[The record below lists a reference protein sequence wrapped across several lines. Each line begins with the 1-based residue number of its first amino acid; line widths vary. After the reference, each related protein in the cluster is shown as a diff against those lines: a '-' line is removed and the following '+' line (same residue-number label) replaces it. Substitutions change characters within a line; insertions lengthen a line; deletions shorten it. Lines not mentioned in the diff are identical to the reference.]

1 MLGLGL
7 AGPLWGRRAWRGGA
21 SRIVLTGLLLALA
34 LYLAGPRNDFG
45 PDVPSHRTQPP
56 AELSALDGW
65 LQRSEAAY
73 PDLRPGVAKGVV
85 WQGTPGQRTGWAVV
99 NLHGYSASRLETAP
113 LAETVAKQLG
123 ANLYQSR
130 LSGHG
135 RSSEAM
141 GEVTAQDWL
150 ADAVEAA
157 RIGGMLGDKVLVV
170 GVSSGATLATWLAM
184 RPEGRDVAAYAF
196 ISPNY
201 GPKNKRA
208 ELINT
213 PWGRQLALLQEG
225 EMRGQASSDPREA
238 QAWTHRHPT
247 RALFPMMA
255 LVKHVRESD
264 LSRFTKP
271 VLVLY
276 SERDQTVDPAEIR
289 EVFARLGSEA
299 KTLEAVTY
307 SESAGQHVLAG
318 DIRAPRATAPMARRI
333 ADWAQALPN
342 RRP

>member
-1 MLGLGL
+1 MTNRGSLQ
-7 AGPLWGRRAWRGGA
+7 AGHGRPPHGRHSPRFRA
-21 SRIVLTGLLLALA
+21 VLFGVVLALA
-34 LYLAGPRNDFG
+34 VFFMGPRNALG
-45 PDVPSHRTQPP
+45 PDEPAARAQPP
-56 AELSALDGW
+56 AELSQLDDW
-65 LQRSEAAY
+65 LRDSEAAY

-85 WQGTPGQRTGWAVV
+85 WHATPGQRTGWAVV
-99 NLHGYSASRLETAP
+99 NLHGFSASRLETAP
-113 LAETVAKQLG
+113 LAETVAQHLG

-141 GEVTAQDWL
+141 GEFTVQDWL
-150 ADAVEAA
+150 ADAVEAV
-157 RIGGMLGDKVLVV
+157 RIGGMLGDKVLVM

-196 ISPNY
+196 VSPNY
-201 GPKNKRA
+201 GPKDKRS
-208 ELINT
+208 EMINN
-213 PWGRQLALLQEG
+213 PWGQQLAVLLEG
-225 EMRGQASSDPREA
+225 DMRGHASDDPREV

-264 LSRFTKP
+264 LSRFTQP

-276 SERDQTVDPAEIR
+276 SEGDQTVDPVETR
-289 EVFARLGSEA
+289 QVFARLGSQA

-318 DIRAPRATAPMARRI
+318 HIRAPRATAPMARRI
-333 ADWAQALPN
+333 ADWVQALPH
-342 RRP
+342 

>member
-1 MLGLGL
+1 MRGLELLGSVR
-7 AGPLWGRRAWRGGA
+7 GRKVWRGGA
-21 SRIVLTGLLLALA
+21 LRVVLSGLLLALA

-45 PDVPSHRTQPP
+45 PDVPTPRTQPP

-85 WQGTPGQRTGWAVV
+85 WHETPGQRTEWAVV
-99 NLHGYSASRLETAP
+99 NLHGFTASRLETAP
-113 LAETVAKQLG
+113 LAETVAQHLG
-123 ANLYQSR
+123 ANLFQAR
-130 LSGHG
+130 LAGHG
-135 RSSEAM
+135 RSSQAM
-141 GEVTAQDWL
+141 GEFTVQDWL

-157 RIGGMLGDKVLVV
+157 HIGGMLGDKVLVM
-170 GVSSGATLATWLAM
+170 GVSSGATLATWLTL
-184 RPEGRDVAAYAF
+184 RPEGQGAVAYVF

-213 PWGRQLALLQEG
+213 PWGQQVALLQEG
-225 EMRGQASSDPREA
+225 GMRGQPSADPREA

-264 LSRFTKP
+264 LSRFTQP
-271 VLVLY
+271 VLILY
-276 SERDQTVDPAEIR
+276 SEHDQTVDPAETKQ
-289 EVFARLGSEA
+289 VFARLGSQA

-333 ADWAQALPN
+333 ADWVLALPN
-342 RRP
+342 

>member
-1 MLGLGL
+1 MRGLQLLGSVR
-7 AGPLWGRRAWRGGA
+7 GRKAWLGGA
-21 SRIVLTGLLLALA
+21 LRIILSGALLALA

-45 PDVPSHRTQPP
+45 PDVPTPRPQPP
-56 AELSALDGW
+56 AELSALEGW
-65 LQRSEAAY
+65 LQSSEAAY

-85 WQGTPGQRTGWAVV
+85 WHGASGQRTGWAVV

-113 LAETVAKQLG
+113 LAETVARHLS

-130 LSGHG
+130 LAGHG

-141 GEVTAQDWL
+141 GEFSVQDWL
-150 ADAVEAA
+150 ADAVEAV
-157 RIGGMLGDKVLVV
+157 RIGGILGDKVLVM
-170 GVSSGATLATWLAM
+170 GVSSGATLATWLATH
-184 RPEGRDVAAYAF
+184 PEGQGAVAYAF
-196 ISPNY
+196 VSPNY
-201 GPKNKRA
+201 GPKDKRS
-208 ELINT
+208 ELINS
-213 PWGRQLALLQEG
+213 PWGQQLALLLEG
-225 EMRGQASSDPREA
+225 EMRGRPDTDPREA
-238 QAWTHRHPT
+238 QAWTHHHPT

-276 SERDQTVDPAEIR
+276 SERDQTVDPVEIR
-289 EVFARLGSEA
+289 EVFALLGSPA

-318 DIRAPRATAPMARRI
+318 DIRAPRSTAPMARRI
-333 ADWAQALPN
+333 ADWVQALPN
-342 RRP
+342 

>member
-1 MLGLGL
+1 MRGSEL
-7 AGPLWGRRAWRGGA
+7 AGALRGRKAWRGGA
-21 SRIVLTGLLLALA
+21 LRIILSGALLALA

-45 PDVPSHRTQPP
+45 PDAPTPRTTPP
-56 AELSALDGW
+56 AELSALEGW
-65 LQRSEAAY
+65 LQSNEAAY
-73 PDLRPGVAKGVV
+73 TDLRPGVAKGVV
-85 WQGTPGQRTGWAVV
+85 WYARPGQRTGWAVV

-113 LAETVAKQLG
+113 LAETVAQHLG

-130 LSGHG
+130 LAGHG

-141 GEVTAQDWL
+141 GEFTVQDWL
-150 ADAVEAA
+150 ADAVEAV
-157 RIGGMLGDKVLVV
+157 RIGGMLGDKVLVM
-170 GVSSGATLATWLAM
+170 GVSSGATLATWLATH
-184 RPEGRDVAAYAF
+184 PEGQGAVAYAF
-196 ISPNY
+196 VSPNY
-201 GPKNKRA
+201 GPKDKRS
-208 ELINT
+208 ELINS
-213 PWGRQLALLQEG
+213 PWGQQLALLLEG
-225 EMRGQASSDPREA
+225 EMRGRPDTDLREA
-238 QAWTHRHPT
+238 QAWTHHHPT
-247 RALFPMMA
+247 RSLFPMMA

-289 EVFARLGSEA
+289 EVFARLGSPA

-333 ADWAQALPN
+333 ADWVQALPN
-342 RRP
+342 